1 MRYKGRS
8 YSSSYSLLITHY
20 AMTPFHAAILA
31 VRGAGLLMRG
41 INSFSQKSKAVQQ
54 AVNQRPQPRALPSG
68 PDVSNAPSFAEVF
81 QQQNGAMKSG
91 KMANAFARRLVKQT
105 GRPMRTERMN
115 QFTQQAQ
122 TAFTDLANGK
132 TNSTA
137 IQDLKKSLKDRLGLN
152 DDQVEN
158 VLAQMGELAK
168 SPQAQQRFIAT
179 EGASVDFV

>member
-1 MRYKGRS
+1 
-8 YSSSYSLLITHY
+8 
-20 AMTPFHAAILA
+20 
-31 VRGAGLLMRG
+31 
-41 INSFSQKSKAVQQ
+41 
-54 AVNQRPQPRALPSG
+54 
-68 PDVSNAPSFAEVF
+68 
-81 QQQNGAMKSG
+81 
-91 KMANAFARRLVKQT
+91 
-105 GRPMRTERMN
+105 MRTERMN